1 MNQLLKKVYP
11 HVVAILVFI
20 GLSAAYFSPVLEGY
34 KLRQGDIKNWQGMSK
49 EIIDFNETADTPTL
63 WTNSMFGGMPAYQ
76 ISVKYTSNLT
86 AKIYT
91 FFKLGLN
98 RPIDNVFLY
107 MAGFY
112 LLLISFGVSPWLA
125 IVGAIAYAFSSYY
138 IVIIEAGHMSKAA
151 ASAYMAPVFA
161 SLVYAF
167 KRQKRWLG
175 AGLFAL
181 FLSLQL
187 YCNHLQ
193 VTYYLAFM
201 VGVYCIYELMNAIK
215 EKQLNRF
222 LITSSLLIVGASFAL
237 LANSGNLFGTVEYG
251 EYTTRG
257 KSELTIN
264 ANGQSNEANKTE
276 GLNRDYVTAWSYGQQ
291 ETFTYLIP
299 NAKGGATGRIGADAK
314 ALTKASPAFRKNIAQ
329 SNQYWGNQTFTSGP
343 VYLGAIICLL
353 FVLGLVLLPG
363 KLKWY
368 LLGVGVL
375 ATLLGWGKNLMWLT
389 DMFLDYMPGYNK
401 FRTVTIILILVQLI
415 VPLIGILWLKDLIDR
430 TAFYQVNKKKVLY
443 TLLSFSGVLLVI
455 SLAPATFFDFL
466 SNAELAQWDQLTAS
480 GQGAGA
486 SQFFAELA
494 QVRVA
499 LFKSDAFRSLGF
511 VVVSG
516 ALIWFFIGGKLKPIY
531 LIVSLGL
538 LVLIDMWNVDK
549 RYLNNDKTAGKYQ
562 KWEKKIDYS
571 LPYQPGAADQG
582 ILRNELIENPS
593 LNTQIQERLT
603 WKQNEA
609 KKEGEILKQKNKAN
623 IPFEALNLNSNY
635 RVLTLGNPFNESNT
649 SYFHKSIGGYHGAK
663 MKRYQELIDF
673 HISSEMQQLVTY
685 LQSGISVDSMQKQFV
700 NLKVLN
706 MLNTKY
712 YVYNRDA
719 APLKNMA
726 RYGNAWFVNSVK
738 WAANANE
745 EILSLNQTDLKN
757 VVVIDERFKTLVPE
771 MIMDTTATI
780 AMTSYKPNE
789 LIYQSST
796 QKEQFVVFSEIHYDK
811 GWNAYIDN
819 QLVPHVRVNYLL
831 RGLTIPAGE
840 HTILFKFE
848 PKSFEI
854 SSNLAILGNIGVIL
868 LFGFSLFKEWKSST
882 TEA

>member
-1 MNQLLKKVYP
+1 
-11 HVVAILVFI
+11 
-20 GLSAAYFSPVLEGY
+20 
-34 KLRQGDIKNWQGMSK
+34 
-49 EIIDFNETADTPTL
+49 
-63 WTNSMFGGMPAYQ
+63 
-76 ISVKYTSNLT
+76 
-86 AKIYT
+86 
-91 FFKLGLN
+91 
-98 RPIDNVFLY
+98 
-107 MAGFY
+107 
-112 LLLISFGVSPWLA
+112 
-125 IVGAIAYAFSSYY
+125 
-138 IVIIEAGHMSKAA
+138 
-151 ASAYMAPVFA
+151 
-161 SLVYAF
+161 
-167 KRQKRWLG
+167 
-175 AGLFAL
+175 
-181 FLSLQL
+181 
-187 YCNHLQ
+187 
-193 VTYYLAFM
+193 
-201 VGVYCIYELMNAIK
+201 
-215 EKQLNRF
+215 
-222 LITSSLLIVGASFAL
+222 
-237 LANSGNLFGTVEYG
+237 
-251 EYTTRG
+251 
-257 KSELTIN
+257 
-264 ANGQSNEANKTE
+264 
-276 GLNRDYVTAWSYGQQ
+276 
-291 ETFTYLIP
+291 
-299 NAKGGATGRIGADAK
+299 
-314 ALTKASPAFRKNIAQ
+314 
-329 SNQYWGNQTFTSGP
+329 
-343 VYLGAIICLL
+343 
-353 FVLGLVLLPG
+353 
-363 KLKWY
+363 
-368 LLGVGVL
+368 
-375 ATLLGWGKNLMWLT
+375 
-389 DMFLDYMPGYNK
+389 
-401 FRTVTIILILVQLI
+401 
-415 VPLIGILWLKDLIDR
+415 
-430 TAFYQVNKKKVLY
+430 
-443 TLLSFSGVLLVI
+443 
-455 SLAPATFFDFL
+455 
-466 SNAELAQWDQLTAS
+466 
-480 GQGAGA
+480 
-486 SQFFAELA
+486 
-494 QVRVA
+494 
-499 LFKSDAFRSLGF
+499 

-700 NLKVLN
+700 NLKILN

-726 RYGNAWFVNSVK
+726 SYGNAWFVNSVK

-757 VVVIDERFKTLVPE
+757 VVVIDERFKTLVPA
-771 MIMDTTATI
+771 MIMDTNATI

>member
-1 MNQLLKKVYP
+1 
-11 HVVAILVFI
+11 VFI

-49 EIIDFNETADTPTL
+49 EILDFKEISGEQTL

-76 ISVKYTSNLT
+76 ISVLYTSNLT

-98 RPIDNVFLY
+98 RPIDNVFFY

-138 IVIIEAGHMSKAA
+138 IVIIEAGHMSKAT

-161 SLVYAF
+161 SLVYAY
-167 KRQKRWLG
+167 RQQKKWLG
-175 AGLFAL
+175 AGLFTL

-201 VGVYCIYELMNAIK
+201 VGIYCVYELINAVKQK
-215 EKQLNRF
+215 ELNRF
-222 LITSSLLIVGASFAL
+222 FITSSLLIVGALFAL

-251 EYTTRG
+251 KYTTRG

-264 ANGQSNEANKTE
+264 ANGNSNEANKTE

-299 NAKGGATGRIGADAK
+299 NAKGGATGRIGADNK
-314 ALTKASPAFRKNIAQ
+314 ALAKASPAFRKNIAQ

-353 FVLGLVLLPG
+353 FILGLVLLPG

-368 LLGVGVL
+368 LLGVAVL

-389 DMFLDYMPGYNK
+389 DFFLDNIPGYNK

-430 TAFYQVNKKKVLY
+430 TSFYQANKKKLLY

-455 SLAPATFFDFL
+455 SLVPASFFTFL
-466 SNAELAQWDQLTAS
+466 SDAELAQWDQLAAS

-486 SQFFAELA
+486 SQFFAELTE
-494 QVRVA
+494 VRVA

-511 VVVSG
+511 VVVT
-516 ALIWFFIGGKLKPIY
+516 ALLIWFFVKGQLKPIY
-531 LIVSLGL
+531 LIASIGI
-538 LVLIDMWNVDK
+538 LVLIDMWNIDK

-562 KWEKKIDYS
+562 KWEKKIAAGH
-571 LPYQPGAADQG
+571 PYQPTSSDQG
-582 ILRNELIENPS
+582 ILRSELIENPS
-593 LNTQIQERLT
+593 LNAKIQERLT
-603 WKQNEA
+603 WKQEQA
-609 KKEGEILKQKNKAN
+609 KKDGELLKQADKAD

-673 HISSEMQQLVTY
+673 HISHEMQQLVSY
-685 LQSGISVDSMQKQFV
+685 LQSGISVDSLQKQLV
-700 NLKVLN
+700 NLPILN

-712 YVYNRDA
+712 FVYNREA
-719 APLKNMA
+719 APLLNNA
-726 RYGNAWFVNSVK
+726 RYNNVWFVSKVK
-738 WAANANE
+738 WAVDANE
-745 EILSLNQTDLKN
+745 EILALNQTDLKN
-757 VVVIDERFKTLVPE
+757 VVVIDERFKNEIPSL
-771 MIMDTTATI
+771 DADSTATI
-780 AMTSYKPNE
+780 LLTSYKPNE
-789 LIYQSST
+789 LVYQSNT
-796 QKEQFVVFSEIHYDK
+796 QKEQFAVFSEIHYDK
-811 GWNAYIDN
+811 GWNAYIDDK
-819 QLVPHVRVNYLL
+819 LVPHNRVNYLL
-831 RGLTIPAGE
+831 RGLTIPAGD
-840 HTILFKFE
+840 HTIVFKFE
-848 PKSFEI
+848 PASFDTTE
-854 SSNLAILGNIGVIL
+854 NLALLGSIGVIL
-868 LFGFSLFKEWKSST
+868 LFGFGLFKEWKKST
-882 TEA
+882 AVE